1 MKLESQ
7 FVVPHEDVKHRD
19 TLLMLLKERAYRKG
33 QFTLSSGKES
43 EHYVNC
49 KPVTLS
55 CEGNALL
62 AHLLIKHIEKD
73 AVAVGGLTLGA
84 DPLVCGIAQ
93 KAYYKCNRHIDALII
108 RKKTKGWGTKELIE
122 GLKPPKGSVVTVLED
137 VTTTG
142 GSAMEAVKVLRD
154 AGYVVNRVVAIVD
167 RMDHDD
173 HSVWANNKIEF
184 ISLFTLND
192 IVS

>member
-1 MKLESQ
+1 MKEWQ
-7 FVVPHEDVKHRD
+7 NAIPHEDIKHRD
-19 TLLMLLKERAYRKG
+19 TLKALLKERAYRKG

-62 AHLLIKHIEKD
+62 AHLLIKHIEKE

-108 RKKTKGWGTKELIE
+108 RKKTKDWGTKELIE
-122 GLKPPKGSVVTVLED
+122 GHKPKKGSVVTVLED

-142 GSAMEAVKVLRD
+142 GSALTAVNVLRD
-154 AGYVVNRVVAIVD
+154 AGYVVNRVVSIVD
-167 RMDHDD
+167 RMDD
-173 HSVWANNKIEF
+173 HKIWEDNNLEF
-184 ISLFTLND
+184 RSLFLLD
-192 IVS
+192 EICE

>member
-62 AHLLIKHIEKD
+62 AHLMIKHIEKE

-93 KAYYKCNRHIDALII
+93 KAYYKCDRHIDALII

-122 GLKPPKGSVVTVLED
+122 GHKPPKGSVVTVLED

-142 GSAMEAVKVLRD
+142 GSALEAVKVLRD

-173 HSVWANNKIEF
+173 HSIWANNKI
-184 ISLFTLND
+184 
-192 IVS
+192 